1 MRSVAGQVHRDIC
14 TIYNIEESDGQPFLA
29 TGFLEGQTLKHR
41 ISRKPFPLDSLLD
54 RRADCAPQLTLPVL

>member
-29 TGFLEGQTLKHR
+29 MGFLEGQTLKHR

-54 RRADCAPQLTLPVL
+54 VAAQIARRS